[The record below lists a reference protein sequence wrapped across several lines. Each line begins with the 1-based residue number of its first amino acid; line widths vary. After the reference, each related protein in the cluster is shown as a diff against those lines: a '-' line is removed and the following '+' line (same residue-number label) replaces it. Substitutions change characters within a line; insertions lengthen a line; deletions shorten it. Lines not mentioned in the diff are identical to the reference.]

1 METLTLNDGTVLD
14 GHILE
19 SGDNREIFV
28 YLDGM
33 SIMQGVTLFSDSD
46 KTCRII
52 AMNYGEEHIYE
63 NYTELWSA
71 SHEYGNCNLVMRK
84 VENNNA

>member
-1 METLTLNDGTVLD
+1 MEVLILNDGTNVN
-14 GHILE
+14 GHILDG
-19 SGDNREIFV
+19 GDGQMIFV

-52 AMNYGEEHIYE
+52 AMNHGTEHIYE

-71 SHEYGNCNLVMRK
+71 SHEFGNCNLVMRK
-84 VENNNA
+84 VENNA